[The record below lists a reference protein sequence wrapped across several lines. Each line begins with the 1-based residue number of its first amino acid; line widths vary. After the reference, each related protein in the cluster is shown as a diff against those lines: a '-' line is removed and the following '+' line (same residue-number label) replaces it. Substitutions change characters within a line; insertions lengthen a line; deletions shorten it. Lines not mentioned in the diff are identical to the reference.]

1 MYLYH
6 IHTKRNIPSFNNEDQ
21 CPRQEHNVTVI
32 RLLIKKAAVILA
44 EQLRQIQCIKD
55 WYF

>member
-1 MYLYH
+1 MHLHH
-6 IHTKRNIPSFNNEDQ
+6 IHTKINIPSFNNEDQ

-44 EQLRQIQCIKD
+44 EQHRQIQCKMD
-55 WYF
+55 